1 MPKTLSKALMSNDL
15 ESFIKEHET
24 DASGDLD
31 KVEAVIQRTIQE
43 SESSAPK
50 TSSKASSDD

>member
-1 MPKTLSKALMSNDL
+1 MSNDL
-15 ESFIKEHET
+15 ESFIKEHEG
-24 DASGDLD
+24 DDPGDLD

-43 SESSAPK
+43 SDSSAPQ